1 MANHTNS
8 NDSRTIA
15 AVDKSC
21 AILDGLHELRSATL
35 SELADH
41 LDLTPGTLHPHLVTL
56 TENQFVAKKDGV
68 YYPGFKFLRVG
79 ETRRR
84 ETPLYRHAADN
95 MVNLAEATDTRAQI
109 YVEEFGMATCVD
121 HRGSPNSIL
130 PVDKVGDQVH
140 LHVIAAGKAMLAE
153 FSDDRVEAIVEQ
165 HGLPADTE
173 NTIVDEAALYEELS
187 EVAERGYAINDE
199 EHMAGLSAVGA
210 AITVEGGDVIGAL
223 SVAFPANKMD
233 DDEFTERVRNA
244 VVSAANTIELE
255 ISIENRDN

>member
-1 MANHTNS
+1 MASHTNS
-8 NDSRTIA
+8 SDSRTIA
-15 AVDKSC
+15 AVEKSC

-41 LDLTPGTLHPHLVTL
+41 LGLTPGTVHPHLITL
-56 TENQFVAKKDGV
+56 TENQLVVKKDDV

-84 ETPLYRHAADN
+84 ENTLYRHAADD
-95 MVNLAEATDTRAQI
+95 VENLAEATDTRAQI

-121 HRGSPNSIL
+121 HRGSSNSIL
-130 PVDKVGDQVH
+130 PVDDVGDQVH

-187 EVAERGYAINDE
+187 EVSEQGYAINDE

-210 AITVEGGDVIGAL
+210 AITAEDGTVIGAL
-223 SVAFPANKMD
+223 SVAFPVNMMD
-233 DDEFTERVRNA
+233 DDEFMERVRHA
-244 VVSAANTIELE
+244 VVGAANSIELK
-255 ISIENRDN
+255 ISIENRDD

>member
-1 MANHTNS
+1 MTTHTNS

-15 AVDKSC
+15 AVEKSC

-41 LDLTPGTLHPHLVTL
+41 LGLTPGTVHPHLVTL
-56 TENQFVAKKDGV
+56 TENQLVAKKDDV

-84 ETPLYRHAADN
+84 ENILYRHAADD
-95 MVNLAEATDTRAQI
+95 VEDLAETMNIRAQM
-109 YVEEFGMATCVD
+109 YVEEFGMATCIG

-130 PVDKVGDQVH
+130 PVDDVGDQVH

-153 FSDDRVEAIVEQ
+153 FSDDRIEAIVER

-187 EVAERGYAINDE
+187 AISEQGYAINDE
-199 EHMAGLSAVGA
+199 EHMVGLSAVGA
-210 AITVEGGDVIGAL
+210 TVTAENGDVIGAL
-223 SVAFPANKMD
+223 SVAFPANKMN
-233 DDEFTERVRNA
+233 DDEFTKRVRQA
-244 VVSAANTIELE
+244 VVDAANSIELN
-255 ISIENRDN
+255 ISIENRNN

>member
-15 AVDKSC
+15 AVEKSC

-41 LDLTPGTLHPHLVTL
+41 LGLTPGTVHPHLVTL
-56 TENQFVAKKDGV
+56 TENQLVVKKDDV

-84 ETPLYRHAADN
+84 RNTLYRHAADD
-95 MVNLAEATDTRAQI
+95 VENLAEATNTRAQI
-109 YVEEFGMATCVD
+109 YVEEFGMATCID

-130 PVDKVGDQVH
+130 PVDDVGDQVH

-153 FSDDRVEAIVEQ
+153 FSDDRVDAIIEQ

-173 NTIVDEAALYEELS
+173 NTIVDEAALYEDLS
-187 EVAERGYAINDE
+187 EISEQGYAINDE
-199 EHMAGLSAVGA
+199 EHMVGLSAVGA
-210 AITVEGGDVIGAL
+210 AITSEDGDIIGAL
-223 SVAFPANKMD
+223 SVAFPGNKMD
-233 DDEFTERVRNA
+233 DDEFTERVRHA
-244 VVSAANTIELE
+244 VVGAANSIELK
-255 ISIENRDN
+255 ISIENRDD

>member
-1 MANHTNS
+1 MANNT
-8 NDSRTIA
+8 DSRTIA

-21 AILDGLHELRSATL
+21 AILDELQELRSATL

-41 LDLTPGTLHPHLVTL
+41 LGLSPGSIHPHLVTL
-56 TENQFVAKKDGV
+56 TENQFVAKKNGV

-84 ETPLYRHAADN
+84 DDPLYRHAADS
-95 MVNLAEATDTRAQI
+95 VGDLAEATGTRAQI

-121 HRGSPNSIL
+121 QRGSSNSIL
-130 PVDKVGDQVH
+130 PVDKVGDHVH

-153 FSDDRVEAIVEQ
+153 FSDDRVEAIIES

-173 NTIVDEAALYEELS
+173 HSIVDEAALYEELS
-187 EVAERGYAINDE
+187 EVSEQGYAINDE
-199 EHMAGLSAVGA
+199 EHMTGLSAVGTA
-210 AITVEGGDVIGAL
+210 VTAENGDVMGAL
-223 SVAFPANKMD
+223 SVAFPSSNMG
-233 DDEFTERVRNA
+233 DDEFMRTIPHA

-255 ISIENRDN
+255 ARIENKDN

>member
-1 MANHTNS
+1 MANHTDS
-8 NDSRTIA
+8 SDSRTIA

-41 LDLTPGTLHPHLVTL
+41 LGLTPGTIHPHLVTL
-56 TENQFVAKKDGV
+56 TENQFVTKKNDV

-84 ETPLYRHAADN
+84 EDPLYRHAADN
-95 MVNLAEATDTRAQI
+95 VGDLAEATDTRAQL

-121 HRGSPNSIL
+121 QRGSPNSIL
-130 PVDKVGDQVH
+130 PVDDVGDQVH

-173 NTIVDEAALYEELS
+173 HTIVDESALYEELS
-187 EVAERGYAINDE
+187 EVSKQGYAINDE

-210 AITVEGGDVIGAL
+210 AVTAENGDVIGAL
-223 SVAFPANKMD
+223 SVAFPASNMG
-233 DDEFTERVRNA
+233 DDEFMKTIPHA

-255 ISIENRDN
+255 TRIENKDT

>member
-8 NDSRTIA
+8 SDSRTIA

-41 LDLTPGTLHPHLVTL
+41 LGLTPGTVHPHLVTL
-56 TENQFVAKKDGV
+56 TENQLVVKKNDV

-84 ETPLYRHAADN
+84 ENTLYRHAADN
-95 MVNLAEATDTRAQI
+95 VKDLAEATDTRAQI
-109 YVEEFGMATCVD
+109 YVEEFGMATCID

-130 PVDKVGDQVH
+130 PVDQVGDQVH

-173 NTIVDEAALYEELS
+173 NTIVDKAALYEGLS
-187 EVAERGYAINDE
+187 KISEQGYAINDE

-210 AITVEGGDVIGAL
+210 AITAEGGDTIGAL

-233 DDEFTERVRNA
+233 EDEFSKRVHHA
-244 VVSAANTIELE
+244 VVGAANSIELKM
-255 ISIENRDN
+255 SIEKKDD